1 MGGGGGRNKTFQRT
15 ELLLEKELPLCISS
29 LVALRKPLSSA
40 GLGLVFCGWS
50 GGEGTAVPGRQ
61 GDFGCAGGGLPVSS
75 AEGVAG
81 WPLWP
86 AVGVSFAL
94 LRIYLAFLSPP

>member
-1 MGGGGGRNKTFQRT
+1 MLVET
-15 ELLLEKELPLCISS
+15 ELTLCISS

-40 GLGLVFCGWS
+40 GLGLVFCGWG
-50 GGEGTAVPGRQ
+50 GGEGTGVPGRQ
-61 GDFGCAGGGLPVSS
+61 VTSAGQGTASHVSS
-75 AEGVAG
+75 AAGVAG